1 MSQYYNE
8 LKFAIMLKVVK
19 VRIYPTE
26 QQKVSLAKA
35 FGTTRWVWNH
45 FLALTNQ
52 TYKETGQGIAKYD
65 MIRQLPKLKKQ
76 EETEWLSETY
86 SQSLQSVCLNLS
98 RAFVNFFEKRAKYPR
113 FKSRYGKQSLIYPQN
128 VKLGEGK
135 VYFPKLDWIDAVI
148 HRPIEGSIRTVTVTK
163 NCAEQYYASVMFEDG
178 IDRPLPS
185 TKGKAIGIDLG
196 LTHFCIT
203 SDGKKFDNPK
213 WLKKHRINLKTK
225 QQQLSR
231 KQKGSNNRNKS
242 RRVLAKIHNKIT
254 RCRSDFHHQLSRRI
268 VNENQVLVLEN
279 LAIKNMVKKRC
290 DPARGQRARERA
302 PRHHN
307 LAKAISQVGW
317 GQFCTMLKY
326 KAEQEGKIYL
336 EVDRFFPSSKT
347 CNVCLNQ
354 VGSLPLD
361 IRTWTCS
368 SCMTTHDRD
377 INAAISLRDEGLR
390 LLASGTG
397 ATAYRPDVRPS
408 SGGRKKSTTRQS
420 VG

>member
-1 MSQYYNE
+1 
-8 LKFAIMLKVVK
+8 MLKVVK

-45 FLALTNQ
+45 FLGLTNQ
-52 TYKETGQGIAKYD
+52 TYKETGKGIAKYD
-65 MIRQLPKLKKQ
+65 MIKQLPKLKKQ
-76 EETEWLSETY
+76 EETVWLKQTY

-113 FKSRYGKQSLIYPQN
+113 FKSKFGKQSLIYPQN
-128 VKLGEGK
+128 VKLAENK
-135 VYFPKLDWIDAVI
+135 IYFPKLDWIDAVI
-148 HRPIEGSIRTVTVTK
+148 HRPINGAVRTVTITK
-163 NCAEQYYASVMFEDG
+163 NCTEQYYASVMFEDG
-178 IDRPLPS
+178 QEKPNKS
-185 TKGKAIGIDLG
+185 AEGKAIGLDLG

-203 SDGKKFDNPK
+203 SDGKKFDNPR
-213 WLKKHRINLKTK
+213 WFKKHERNLKIK

-231 KQKGSNNRNKS
+231 KQLGSNNRNKS
-242 RRVLAKIHNKIT
+242 RLKVAKVHNKIT
-254 RCRSDFHHQLSRRI
+254 LVREDFHHQLSRRI
-268 VNENQVLVLEN
+268 VNENQVLILEN
-279 LAIKNMVKKRC
+279 LAIKNLIENHC
-290 DPARGQRARERA
+290 
-302 PRHHN
+302 

-326 KAEQEGKIYL
+326 KAEHEGKIYL

-347 CNVCLNQ
+347 CHVCLNQ

-361 IRTWTCS
+361 VRHWTCS
-368 SCMTTHDRD
+368 GCNTTHDRD

-390 LLASGTG
+390 LLTCGTRDQ
-397 ATAYRPDVRPS
+397 AYYPDVRPS

>member
-1 MSQYYNE
+1 
-8 LKFAIMLKVVK
+8 MLKVVK
-19 VRIYPTE
+19 VRIYPTQ
-26 QQKVSLAKA
+26 QQKVSLAQA

-52 TYKETGQGIAKYD
+52 TYKETGKGIAKYD
-65 MIRQLPKLKKQ
+65 MIKQLPKLKKQ
-76 EETEWLSETY
+76 EETEWLSQTY

-98 RAFVNFFEKRAKYPR
+98 RAFVNFFEKRCLYPR

-128 VKLGEGK
+128 VKLGEDK
-135 VYFPKLDWIDAVI
+135 IYFPKLDWIEAVI
-148 HRPIEGSIRTVTVTK
+148 HRPIEGSIRTVTITK
-163 NCAEQYYASVMFEDG
+163 NCAEQYYASVVFENGQDF
-178 IDRPLPS
+178 PKPS
-185 TKGKAIGIDLG
+185 AKGKAIGLDLG

-213 WLKKHRINLKTK
+213 WFKKHERNLKIK

-242 RRVLAKIHNKIT
+242 RLKVAKVHNKIT
-254 RCRSDFHHQLSRRI
+254 RCREDFHHKLSRRI
-268 VNENQVLVLEN
+268 VNKNQVLVLEN
-279 LAIKNMVKKRC
+279 LAIKNLVRN
-290 DPARGQRARERA
+290 
-302 PRHHN
+302 HN

-326 KAEQEGKIYL
+326 KAEQEGNIYL

-347 CNVCLNQ
+347 CHVCLNQ
-354 VGSLPLD
+354 VGSLPLEV
-361 IRTWTCS
+361 RNWTCS
-368 SCMTTHDRD
+368 SCQTTHDRD
-377 INAAISLRDEGLR
+377 INAAISLREEGLR

-397 ATAYRPDVRPS
+397 ATAYCPDVRPS

>member
-1 MSQYYNE
+1 
-8 LKFAIMLKVVK
+8 MLKVVK

-26 QQKVSLAKA
+26 QQKVLLAKA

-52 TYKETGQGIAKYD
+52 TYKETGKGIAKYD
-65 MIRQLPKLKKQ
+65 MIKQLPPLKKQ
-76 EETEWLSETY
+76 EETEWLSQTY

-98 RAFVNFFEKRAKYPR
+98 RAFVNFFEKRARYPR
-113 FKSRYGKQSLIYPQN
+113 FKSRHGRQSLIYPQN
-128 VKLGEGK
+128 VKLGK
-135 VYFPKLDWIDAVI
+135 DKIYFPKLDWIEAVI
-148 HRPIEGSIRTVTVTK
+148 HRPIEGSIRTVTITK

-178 IDRPLPS
+178 KEKLSPS
-185 TKGKAIGIDLG
+185 TEGKAIGLDLG

-203 SDGKKFDNPK
+203 SDSQKFANPK
-213 WLKKHRINLKTK
+213 WFKKHERNLKIK

-242 RRVLAKIHNKIT
+242 RIKVASLHNKIT
-254 RCRSDFHHQLSRRI
+254 RCRGDFHHKLSRRI

-279 LAIKNMVKKRC
+279 LAIKNLVKNHC
-290 DPARGQRARERA
+290 
-302 PRHHN
+302 

-347 CNVCLNQ
+347 CHVCLNQ

-361 IRTWTCS
+361 VRQWTCS
-368 SCMTTHDRD
+368 SCTTTHDRD

-397 ATAYRPDVRPS
+397 ATAYCPDVRPS
-408 SGGRKKSTTRQS
+408 SGGRKKSTL
-420 VG
+420 

>member
-1 MSQYYNE
+1 M
-8 LKFAIMLKVVK
+8 IKVVK
-19 VRIYPTE
+19 VRIYPNE
-26 QQKVSLAKA
+26 QQRVSLAKA

-52 TYKETGQGIAKYD
+52 TYKETGKGIAKYD
-65 MIRQLPKLKKQ
+65 MIKQLPKLKKQ

-113 FKSRYGKQSLIYPQN
+113 FKSRHGKQSLIYPQN
-128 VKLGEGK
+128 VKLKENK
-135 VYFPKLDWIDAVI
+135 IYFPKLDWIDAVV
-148 HRPIEGSIRTVTVTK
+148 HRPIEGAIRTVTITK

-178 IDRPLPS
+178 QELPKPS
-185 TKGKAIGIDLG
+185 AEGKAIGLDLG
-196 LTHFCIT
+196 LSHFCIT
-203 SDGKKFDNPK
+203 SNSQKFDNPR
-213 WLKKHRINLKTK
+213 WLNSHEQNLKIK

-231 KQKGSNNRNKS
+231 KQQGSKNRHKS
-242 RRVLAKIHNKIT
+242 RLKVAKVHNKIS
-254 RCRSDFHHQLSRRI
+254 RCREDFHHKLSRRI

-279 LAIKNMVKKRC
+279 LAIKNLVKN
-290 DPARGQRARERA
+290 
-302 PRHHN
+302 HN

-347 CNVCLNQ
+347 CHVCLNQ

-361 IRTWTCS
+361 VRQWTCS
-368 SCMTTHDRD
+368 SCNTTHDRD

-390 LLASGTG
+390 LLTVGYAESNSACRTTVATCGTRDK
-397 ATAYRPDVRPS
+397 AYCPDVRPS
-408 SGGRKKSTTRQS
+408 RGGRKQSTTRQS

>member
-1 MSQYYNE
+1 
-8 LKFAIMLKVVK
+8 MLRVVK
-19 VRIYPTE
+19 VRIYPTQ

-52 TYKETGQGIAKYD
+52 TYKETGKGIAKYD
-65 MIRQLPKLKKQ
+65 MIKQLPQLKKQ
-76 EETEWLSETY
+76 KETEWLKETY
-86 SQSLQSVCLNLS
+86 SQALQSVCLNLS

-113 FKSRYGKQSLIYPQN
+113 FKSRHGRQSLTYPQN
-128 VKLGEGK
+128 VKLAESK
-135 VYFPKLDWIDAVI
+135 IYFPKLDWIDAVI
-148 HRPIEGSIRTVTVTK
+148 HRPIEGSLRTVTITK

-178 IDRPLPS
+178 RDKPKPD
-185 TKGKAIGIDLG
+185 TEGKAVGIDLG

-203 SDGKKFDNPK
+203 SDSQKFDNPK
-213 WLKKHRINLKTK
+213 WFKKHEKNLKLK

-242 RRVLAKIHNKIT
+242 RLKVAKVHHKIT
-254 RCRSDFHHQLSRRI
+254 RCREDFHHKLSRRI

-279 LAIKNMVKKRC
+279 LAIKNMVKN
-290 DPARGQRARERA
+290 
-302 PRHHN
+302 HN

-326 KAEQEGKIYL
+326 KAEQFGKVYL

-347 CNVCLNQ
+347 CHVCLNQ
-354 VGSLPLD
+354 VGSLPLEV
-361 IRTWTCS
+361 RQWTCS
-368 SCMTTHDRD
+368 SCNTTHDRD
-377 INAAISLRDEGLR
+377 INAAISLKDEGLR

-408 SGGRKKSTTRQS
+408 RGGRKKSTTWQS

>member
-1 MSQYYNE
+1 
-8 LKFAIMLKVVK
+8 MLKVVK
-19 VRIYPTE
+19 ARIYPSE

-52 TYKETGQGIAKYD
+52 TYKETGKGIAKYD
-65 MIRQLPKLKKQ
+65 MIKQLPNLKKE
-76 EETEWLSETY
+76 EETKWLKETY

-98 RAFVNFFEKRAKYPR
+98 RAFVNFFEKRALYPR
-113 FKSRYGKQSLIYPQN
+113 FKSRHGKQSLTYPQN
-128 VKLGEGK
+128 VKVMEDK
-135 VYFPKLDWIDAVI
+135 IYFPKLDWIDAVI
-148 HRPIEGSIRTVTVTK
+148 HRPINGSIRTVTITK
-163 NCAEQYYASVMFEDG
+163 NSAEQYYASLMFEDG
-178 IDRPLPS
+178 QFLPKPS
-185 TKGKAIGIDLG
+185 TEGKAIGIDLG

-203 SDGKKFDNPK
+203 SDFQKFNNPR
-213 WLKKHRINLKTK
+213 WLTKHEKNLKIK

-242 RRVLAKIHNKIT
+242 RKKVARVHNKIA
-254 RCRSDFHHQLSRRI
+254 RCRSDFHHKLSRRI

-279 LAIKNMVKKRC
+279 LAIKNMVKN
-290 DPARGQRARERA
+290 
-302 PRHHN
+302 HN

-347 CNVCLNQ
+347 CHVCLNQ
-354 VGSLPLD
+354 VGSLPLE
-361 IRTWTCS
+361 IRQWTCS
-368 SCMTTHDRD
+368 SCNTIHDRD
-377 INAAISLRDEGLR
+377 LNAAISLKDEGLR

-397 ATAYRPDVRPS
+397 ATAYCPDVRPS

>member
-1 MSQYYNE
+1 
-8 LKFAIMLKVVK
+8 MLEVVK

-26 QQKVSLAKA
+26 QQKVSLAQA

-52 TYKETGQGIAKYD
+52 TYKETGKGIAKYD
-65 MIRQLPKLKKQ
+65 MIKQLPKLKKQ
-76 EETEWLSETY
+76 EETEWLKETY

-113 FKSRYGKQSLIYPQN
+113 FKSRHGRQSLIYPQN
-128 VKLGEGK
+128 VKLGENK
-135 VYFPKLDWIDAVI
+135 IYFPKLDWIKAVI
-148 HRPIEGSIRTVTVTK
+148 HRPIPRGNPTTRSVGESAQPIEGSIRTVTITK
-163 NCAEQYYASVMFEDG
+163 NCAEQYYASLMFEDG
-178 IDRPLPS
+178 KEKPIPS
-185 TKGKAIGIDLG
+185 SEGKAIGLDLG

-203 SDGKKFDNPK
+203 SDSQKFANPRWFKKYE
-213 WLKKHRINLKTK
+213 RNLKIK

-242 RRVLAKIHNKIT
+242 RLKVAKVHNKIT
-254 RCRSDFHHQLSRRI
+254 HCRSDFHHKLSRRI

-279 LAIKNMVKKRC
+279 LAIKNMVKNHC
-290 DPARGQRARERA
+290 Q
-302 PRHHN
+302 
-307 LAKAISQVGW
+307 AKAISQVGW

-347 CNVCLNQ
+347 CHVCLNQ

-361 IRTWTCS
+361 VRTWTCS
-368 SCMTTHDRD
+368 SCTTTHDRD

-390 LLASGTG
+390 LLTCGTRDK
-397 ATAYRPDVRPS
+397 AYCPDVRPS

-420 VG
+420 AG

>member
-1 MSQYYNE
+1 
-8 LKFAIMLKVVK
+8 MLKVVK
-19 VRIYPTE
+19 VRIYPTP
-26 QQKVSLAKA
+26 QQKVSLAQA

-52 TYKETGQGIAKYD
+52 TYKETGKGISKYD
-65 MIRQLPKLKKQ
+65 MIKELPKLKKQ
-76 EETEWLSETY
+76 EETQWLKQTY

-113 FKSRYGKQSLIYPQN
+113 FKSKFGKQSLIYPQN
-128 VKLGEGK
+128 VKLAANK
-135 VYFPKLDWIDAVI
+135 IYFPKLDWIDAVI
-148 HRPIEGSIRTVTVTK
+148 HRPINGAVRTVTITK
-163 NCAEQYYASVMFEDG
+163 NCTEQYYASVMFEDG
-178 IDRPLPS
+178 KVLP
-185 TKGKAIGIDLG
+185 KQNAEGKAIGIDLG
-196 LTHFCIT
+196 LTHFAIT
-203 SDGKKFDNPK
+203 SDSSKLDNPR
-213 WLKKHRINLKTK
+213 WLKKHEHNLKLK

-231 KQKGSNNRNKS
+231 KQNRSNNRNKS
-242 RRVLAKIHNKIT
+242 RLHVAKVHNKIS
-254 RCRSDFHHQLSRRI
+254 RCREDFHHKLSRRI
-268 VNENQVLVLEN
+268 VNENQVIVLEN
-279 LAIKNMVKKRC
+279 LAVKNMVKN
-290 DPARGQRARERA
+290 
-302 PRHHN
+302 HN

-347 CNVCLNQ
+347 CHVCLNQ

-361 IRTWTCS
+361 VRTWTCDN
-368 SCMTTHDRD
+368 CHTTHDRD

-408 SGGRKKSTTRQS
+408 RGGRKKSTIRQS